1 MRFLCFLAGL
11 TAGLVVYAYGLW
23 AGWSWAR

>member
-11 TAGLVVYAYGLW
+11 TAGVAVYAYGLW